1 MKEYEILVET
11 INPCGGEAHAKKEI
25 LEAECESPESYV
37 QANAPLPG
45 HGPGAD
51 QNRRFADHHRR
62 RQGEHGPL
70 HVHGVLSRY
79 LRIG

>member
-37 QANAPLPG
+37 QANAPTRSWTGCRPK
-45 HGPGAD
+45 PA
-51 QNRRFADHHRR
+51 
-62 RQGEHGPL
+62 
-70 HVHGVLSRY
+70 
-79 LRIG
+79 IC